1 MRPLIRNVVLTLS
14 AAAVLAMAGCAS
26 FPQDKLATVKDMP
39 SVAQYQHKPSAYID
53 LRFYVGKPDVA
64 GSPPTQVA
72 SVPQGLQSIV
82 ATAVDKSGM
91 FSSYSFDPS
100 KKADADYTIEFY
112 FYDYGNQG
120 AAMISGFITGFTF
133 GIIPGGATDN
143 YTLHATLM
151 AKDGTAQPMLSSDD
165 AISTWMGIWFI
176 PAMGNSPAKA
186 QQQTLGNM
194 VNDALKRMF
203 DAGEIKYSL
212 RELPPA
218 PAAA

>member
-1 MRPLIRNVVLTLS
+1 MRSIIRNVVLTLS
-14 AAAVLAMAGCAS
+14 AAAVLALAGCAS

-39 SVAQYQHKPSAYID
+39 SVTQYQHKPSVYID
-53 LRFYVGKPDVA
+53 LRSYIGNPDVA
-64 GSPPTQVA
+64 GSPPTQVP
-72 SVPQGLQSIV
+72 VQQGLQSIV

-100 KKADADYTIEFY
+100 KKADADYTIQFY
-112 FYDYGNQG
+112 FYDYGNMG

-143 YTLHATLM
+143 YTLRTTLV
-151 AKDGTAQPMLSSDD
+151 AKDGTAQPVLSSND

-176 PAMGNSPAKA
+176 PAMGNSPVKA

-194 VNDALKRMF
+194 VNDALKRLF
-203 DAGEIKYSL
+203 DTGQLKYSV
-212 RELPPA
+212 RELPLDR
-218 PAAA
+218 AAA